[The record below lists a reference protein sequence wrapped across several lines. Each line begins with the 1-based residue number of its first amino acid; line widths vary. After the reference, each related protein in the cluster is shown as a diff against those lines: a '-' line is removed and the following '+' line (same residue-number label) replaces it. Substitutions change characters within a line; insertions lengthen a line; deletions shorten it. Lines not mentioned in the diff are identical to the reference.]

1 VSFWSSHQV
10 VVVAFIN
17 SSWAISYVSPP
28 AECMLGLIAW
38 RTTCLHDEPLPL
50 LDVSTGRSAMGVA
63 LMLRWPRFTGETHN
77 NRLLE
82 LNKERDERVMNKTS
96 TLKFTQ
102 SELCSP
108 PKGPQSQHQEIIIG
122 NQKYAAGPARRL
134 LGCHL
139 YIYTPFALQVLIGWG
154 LSTLSSCKVSNWNLP
169 LTLFSHVV
177 TPRSSSPASQTFE
190 PLEGIG
196 VDRITG

>member
-1 VSFWSSHQV
+1 LISIVKIGGVVLIQPPGCCRRVHQQ
-10 VVVAFIN
+10 F
-17 SSWAISYVSPP
+17 
-28 AECMLGLIAW
+28 LGHFVCIPTGGMYAGFDCVTHDLFTR
-38 RTTCLHDEPLPL
+38 RTPPL
-50 LDVSTGRSAMGVA
+50 LDVLTGRSAMGVA

-154 LSTLSSCKVSNWNLP
+154 LSTLSSCKVSN
-169 LTLFSHVV
+169 
-177 TPRSSSPASQTFE
+177 
-190 PLEGIG
+190 
-196 VDRITG
+196 